1 MLDRALLALARH
13 VLRSTVMKILS
24 TLLSVALLASSSVA
38 MAEQAA
44 PAKGAP
50 AKATPSDNPA
60 DVFGARLVPATRD
73 GAVIGFKVFAIKADG
88 PFGKIGFH
96 NGDLLTA
103 VNGRAFDEQALVAWK
118 GKGAITFTVE
128 RDKKVM
134 ELVRP
139 AS

>member
-73 GAVIGFKVFAIKADG
+73 GAVIGFKVFAIKASLY
-88 PFGKIGFH
+88 FEAIIV
-96 NGDLLTA
+96 LL
-103 VNGRAFDEQALVAWK
+103 RRSCPIQYRIISHCFRCK
-118 GKGAITFTVE
+118 
-128 RDKKVM
+128 
-134 ELVRP
+134 
-139 AS
+139 